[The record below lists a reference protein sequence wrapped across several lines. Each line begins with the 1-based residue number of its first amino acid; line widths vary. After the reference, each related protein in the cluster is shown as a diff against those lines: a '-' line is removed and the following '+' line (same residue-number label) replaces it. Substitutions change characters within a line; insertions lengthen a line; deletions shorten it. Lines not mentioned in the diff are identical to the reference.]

1 MISALDFVWRLL
13 VIAGVSSTLIFGA
26 FVLVRA
32 VLQRSAFVFAVSAK
46 TASVAFLSLLLF
58 SALLMLGFDREWA
71 ERCFGLFTQSH
82 ESWGFTR
89 WMALLWVTV
98 AGLLISHDLFRH
110 LRFMHSLPSKTRPWT
125 YSLQSPGL
133 PPQDIRLR
141 VHDQNVAPFCVGLW
155 PAQVVI
161 SSITLLDERVAAH
174 AVAHEEAHRRHGDGF
189 WNLAAL
195 ITWRLAWFQP
205 FAWSYHRSYRLA
217 IELAAD
223 RRAVKEFG
231 LDAGA
236 YARTLLSFLEL
247 SSAGAVSSRLAS
259 MSVLDFDQLKVR
271 FKHLRELEQTPVR
284 PWTLRLALVLLVLS
298 GGLGWQ
304 QALASMNLSTN
315 LSPGIQDVGL
325 CAQVRVERK
334 IEDWLLIETSGK
346 SLNSCEPASAANSL
360 HGRCEK

>member
-13 VIAGVSSTLIFGA
+13 VIAAVSSTLIFGA

-32 VLQRSAFVFAVSAK
+32 VLQKNAFIFSVSAK
-46 TASVAFLSLLLF
+46 AAAAVFLSLLAV

-71 ERCFGLFTQSH
+71 ERCFGLFAQGH
-82 ESWGFTR
+82 DSWGFTR
-89 WMALLWVTV
+89 GMALLWIAV
-98 AGLLISHDLFRH
+98 AGLWISHDLFRH
-110 LRFMHSLPSKTRPWT
+110 LRFMRLLQAQTRPET
-125 YSLQSPGL
+125 YSVQKPGR

-141 VHDQNVAPFCVGLW
+141 VHDEALAPFCVGLW

-161 SSITLLDERVAAH
+161 SSVTLRDGDMAPS
-174 AVAHEEAHRRHGDGF
+174 AVAHEESHRQHGDGF

-195 ITWRLAWFQP
+195 LTLRLAWFQP
-205 FAWSYHRSYRLA
+205 FVWSYHRSYRLA

-223 RRAVKEFG
+223 RRAVEQFG

-236 YARTLLSFLEL
+236 YARTLLSFLE
-247 SSAGAVSSRLAS
+247 SSPAGAVPSRLAS
-259 MSVLDFDQLKVR
+259 MSVLDFDQLEVR
-271 FKHLRELEQTPVR
+271 FKHLREFEQTPAR

-298 GGLGWQ
+298 GGVGWQ
-304 QALASMNLSTN
+304 QALASMN

-334 IEDWLLIETSGK
+334 IEDWLLIETAGK
-346 SLNSCEPASAANSL
+346 SLNSCEPATAASSPN
-360 HGRCEK
+360 GRCEQ